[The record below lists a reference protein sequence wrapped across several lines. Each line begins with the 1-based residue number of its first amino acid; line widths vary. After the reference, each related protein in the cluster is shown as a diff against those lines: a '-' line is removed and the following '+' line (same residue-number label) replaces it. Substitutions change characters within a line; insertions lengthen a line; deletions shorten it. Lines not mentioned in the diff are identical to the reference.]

1 MSVRKKWY
9 DAWHITH
16 NVGAVTWVLSH
27 TCTLELKVDDYIKGL
42 ITKVFKSC
50 LFDMMRQQLRI
61 GSWLYQGG

>member
-27 TCTLELKVDDYIKGL
+27 TCTLELKVDDYIMGL
-42 ITKVFKSC
+42 ITKVF
-50 LFDMMRQQLRI
+50 
-61 GSWLYQGG
+61 